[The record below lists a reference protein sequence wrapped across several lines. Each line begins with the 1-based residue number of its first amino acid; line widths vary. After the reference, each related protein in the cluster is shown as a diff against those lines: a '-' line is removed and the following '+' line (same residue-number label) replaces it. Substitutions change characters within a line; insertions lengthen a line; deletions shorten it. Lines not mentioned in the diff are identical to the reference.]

1 MLKIDS
7 IKKIIVT
14 GSCSEHKNKYH
25 LTSSFFVNA
34 KKKLKIMVKKSNK
47 SIIWLKLFFVFGD
60 GQKKDSL
67 IPYIISSINKG
78 KKIELK
84 KPNMINDFIHV
95 DDVSNVI
102 ISHLKQKPE
111 NLEYDVGSG
120 YGLKV
125 SEIYQLLYNKKIGI
139 SKKIKKYY
147 SCFKA
152 NTKNK
157 KIKFKIPLDK
167 RLRSMI

>member
-1 MLKIDS
+1 
-7 IKKIIVT
+7 
-14 GSCSEHKNKYH
+14 
-25 LTSSFFVNA
+25 
-34 KKKLKIMVKKSNK
+34 
-47 SIIWLKLFFVFGD
+47 
-60 GQKKDSL
+60 
-67 IPYIISSINKG
+67 
-78 KKIELK
+78 
-84 KPNMINDFIHV
+84 MINDFIHV

-102 ISHLKQKPE
+102 ISHLKKKPE

-157 KIKFKIPLDK
+157 KIKFKIILDK